1 MQETKALIS
10 RWRVW
15 IEDQISQNIPL
26 NQILIQNKALN
37 SFNSM
42 KAEKGEEA
50 AE

>member
-1 MQETKALIS
+1 M
-10 RWRVW
+10 VW
-15 IEDQISQNIPL
+15 IGDQISQNIPL